1 MSYFGFLVL
10 FLIPPIALL
19 GAGLW
24 KVRRLH
30 HPLPT
35 NWSRY
40 PAWAAIALLAGIA
53 LCYTTPWDNYLVA
66 SGVWVYA
73 RHLVSGIV
81 IGWVPLEEYL
91 FFLLQPVLTGL
102 CLLLMAHVMPT
113 DAEYASSDKKIPV
126 AVVSGLGFLI
136 LCWAIACWIL
146 VTGWQPGYYLALQ
159 WIWALPPIAL
169 QIYIGKDLLWQARR
183 PLALTILAMTTY
195 LSVADAI
202 AIQCG
207 VWSINP
213 QMSLSVLIGGILPLE
228 EALFFLQTNV
238 LLVCGIYLFLNPI
251 THERLGTLWRR
262 QEWVLLKR
270 SGS

>member
-10 FLIPPIALL
+10 FLIPPIAVL

-30 HPLPT
+30 RPLPAS
-35 NWSRY
+35 WSRY
-40 PAWAAIALLAGIA
+40 PAWTAIALLTGIA

-66 SGVWVYA
+66 NGVWIYA
-73 RHLVSGIV
+73 RHLISGMV
-81 IGWVPLEEYL
+81 IGWVPVEEYL

-102 CLLLMAHVMPT
+102 CLLLMTHLIPMEP
-113 DAEYASSDKKIPV
+113 EYALFDKTASKAI
-126 AVVSGLGFLI
+126 AGLLGLVI
-136 LCWAIACWIL
+136 LCWIIALWIL
-146 VTGWQPGYYLALQ
+146 VTGWQPGTYLALQ

-169 QIYIGKDLLWQARR
+169 QIYVGRDLLWKARR
-183 PLALTILAMTTY
+183 PLVLTILATTAY

-202 AIQCG
+202 AIQCS

-213 QMSLSVLIGGILPLE
+213 QLSLSILLGGVLPME
-228 EALFFLQTNV
+228 EALFFLQTNI
-238 LLVCGIYLFLNPI
+238 LVICGITLFLNPI
-251 THERLGTLWRR
+251 THERLATLWRR

-270 SGS
+270 NGS